1 MVKKMPTWLKKI
13 REKQV
18 EETKSRSFE
27 ILILRIEKAKNKYS
41 PAKIMDLWE
50 EVERLNLNDLE
61 NLKKS
66 LSSEAL
72 DFLENIILK

>member
-1 MVKKMPTWLKKI
+1 MPTWLKKI

-27 ILILRIEKAKNKYS
+27 ILIFRIEKAKNKYF
-41 PAKIMDLWE
+41 AAIIMDLWE

-66 LSSEAL
+66 LSSGAL